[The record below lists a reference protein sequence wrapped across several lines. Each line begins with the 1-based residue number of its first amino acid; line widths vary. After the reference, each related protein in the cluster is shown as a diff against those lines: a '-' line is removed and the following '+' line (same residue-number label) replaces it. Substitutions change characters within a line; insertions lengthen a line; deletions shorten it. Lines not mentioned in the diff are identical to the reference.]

1 MIISYQTRE
10 QQVLCCKIDEGEAT
24 FGAPAAQALVATIAD
39 LEAFE
44 TAEEMVGFWPGVKI
58 SGDKSIEVEI
68 GSYFRATL
76 VPAGVRFERS
86 ADGVPNWSTV
96 RYLKLVELVS
106 CP

>member
-44 TAEEMVGFWPGVKI
+44 TAEEMVGF
-58 SGDKSIEVEI
+58 
-68 GSYFRATL
+68 
-76 VPAGVRFERS
+76 
-86 ADGVPNWSTV
+86 
-96 RYLKLVELVS
+96 
-106 CP
+106 